1 MAAYPTDNRAAVM
14 IGRKA
19 SQFRPRIRIEE
30 MTAASATT
38 IGNTEF
44 RRVSAIGTFTAR
56 CQDSAVCSEDRAPAI
71 HAASGRNRF
80 RTRTSTMEIETAV
93 SPSVIARILTKS
105 DPETL

>member
-30 MTAASATT
+30 ITATNATT

-44 RRVSAIGTFTAR
+44 RRISSIGMFTAR
-56 CQDSAVCSEDRAPAI
+56 CQASAVCSEERAPAI
-71 HAASGRNRF
+71 HADSGRSRF
-80 RTRTSTMEIETAV
+80 RTRTRTIEVVAAV
-93 SPSVIARILTKS
+93 SPSVIARIEMKS
-105 DPETL
+105 EPETL